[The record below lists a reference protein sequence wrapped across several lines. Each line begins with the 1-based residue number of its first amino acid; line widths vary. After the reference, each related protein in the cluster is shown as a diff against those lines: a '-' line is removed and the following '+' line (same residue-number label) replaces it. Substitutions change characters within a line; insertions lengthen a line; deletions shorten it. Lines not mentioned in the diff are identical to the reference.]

1 MDERTVKPS
10 IHRPDHVR
18 NRIGIDPRDGTRV
31 HISHLNQRR
40 KSGATHAPLTED
52 HLPHPPIPLI
62 ELVSTNDHKVPW
74 ADMEEWSFRLHRE
87 IAVISRNTPPMN

>member
-1 MDERTVKPS
+1 MTRT
-10 IHRPDHVR
+10 
-18 NRIGIDPRDGTRV
+18 
-31 HISHLNQRR
+31 
-40 KSGATHAPLTED
+40 PLTED

-87 IAVISRNTPPMN
+87 IAVINRHTPPMNSTPVLIAIAAQAWQPVDRAGVLVRVCCQTLT